1 MVEKEN
7 FDEKFKDILGSESS
21 YEFFLK
27 IQFLI
32 PKYSKK
38 PDTEYFPFI
47 KFALNHLI
55 SLKENES
62 VSSLLDLSI
71 KNYKKSHKTK
81 NITDPN
87 FFLKFF
93 HDIFNSLPVE
103 IDKSYF
109 KYTFLEL
116 CEANNITED
125 VLLNQNIYYDFAID
139 SIKNNFLAEGYRF
152 SMKALKLD
160 VINSV
165 VNKILA
171 DEKIKMDCKEQNVF
185 IARTCLEIL
194 VNKNVEIALE
204 FISSFI
210 SAKNEFEDNKP
221 LLNMC
226 YLMCNLL
233 KDNNCS
239 FEKFNELALIYKSC
253 IENSEKNLKKYIN
266 KISNDRFN
274 KIVFL
279 DANNPLGGFN
289 FLNMMKLVTNI
300 ANQFGGD

>member
-1 MVEKEN
+1 MSEN
-7 FDEKFKDILGSESS
+7 YFDEKFKDLLGSESS

-38 PDTEYFPFI
+38 SDQEYFSFI

-62 VSSLLDLSI
+62 VSSLLDLFI
-71 KNYKKSHKTK
+71 KNYKKIHKTK
-81 NITDPN
+81 NISDPD
-87 FFLKFF
+87 FFIKTL
-93 HDIFNSLPVE
+93 HEIFKSLPVE

-116 CEANNITED
+116 CEANNISED
-125 VLLNQNIYYDFAID
+125 VLLNQNIYYEFAID
-139 SIKNNFLAEGYRF
+139 SIKNKFLAEGYRF
-152 SMKALKLD
+152 SMKAMKLD
-160 VINSV
+160 AIKSV
-165 VNKILA
+165 VDEILA
-171 DEKIKMDCKEQNVF
+171 NEKIKMDCKEQNVF

-194 VNKNVEIALE
+194 VNKNVEIALD
-204 FISSFI
+204 FISSFV
-210 SAKNEFEDNKP
+210 SAKNDFEDNKP

-239 FEKFNELALIYKSC
+239 FEKFNELALMYKSC
-253 IENSEKNLKKYIN
+253 IENRENNLKKYIN

-274 KIVFL
+274 KIVFM

-289 FLNMMKLVTNI
+289 FFNMMKLVTNI

>member
-1 MVEKEN
+1 MTEKEN
-7 FDEKFKDILGSESS
+7 FNEKFKDILGSESS

-38 PDTEYFPFI
+38 SDPEFFSFI

-55 SLKENES
+55 SLKEKES
-62 VSSLLDLSI
+62 VSTILDLSI
-71 KNYKKSHKTK
+71 KNYKKNHKTK
-81 NITDPN
+81 NIPDPN
-87 FFLKFF
+87 LFLKSFQE
-93 HDIFNSLPVE
+93 IFKSLPE
-103 IDKSYF
+103 EMDKSYF

-116 CEANNITED
+116 CETNNITED
-125 VLLNQNIYYDFAID
+125 VLFNQNIYYDFAID

-152 SMKALKLD
+152 SMKAMKLD
-160 VINSV
+160 AIKSV
-165 VNKILA
+165 VNKILV
-171 DEKIKMDCKEQNVF
+171 DDKIKMDCKEKNVF

-194 VNKNVEIALE
+194 VNKNVEIALD

-210 SAKNEFEDNKP
+210 STKNNFEDNQP

-239 FEKFNELALIYKSC
+239 FEKFNELTLTYKSC
-253 IENSEKNLKKYIN
+253 IEKSEKNLKKYIN
-266 KISNDRFN
+266 KISSDRFN

-289 FLNMMKLVTNI
+289 FFNMMKLVTNL